1 MGIYEI
7 KSPLFSYNIV
17 IENNFLNAW
26 GACEILYL
34 MKDQRLHFSNKKEY
48 TNMTAKKLKKSYKD
62 FKKKNKKKKINF
74 SGNFQKKSVFVKK
87 T

>member
-7 KSPLFSYNIV
+7 KSPLFLYNIV

-62 FKKKNKKKKINF
+62 FKKKDKQEK
-74 SGNFQKKSVFVKK
+74 
-87 T
+87 

>member
-1 MGIYEI
+1 MPGVLVKLYILW
-7 KSPLFSYNIV
+7 KSRDCIFQI
-17 IENNFLNAW
+17 
-26 GACEILYL
+26 
-34 MKDQRLHFSNKKEY
+34 KKEY

-62 FKKKNKKKKINF
+62 FKKKDKQEKWNF

>member
-34 MKDQRLHFSNKKEY
+34 MKD
-48 TNMTAKKLKKSYKD
+48 
-62 FKKKNKKKKINF
+62 
-74 SGNFQKKSVFVKK
+74 
-87 T
+87 